1 MEDIVVRLTKML
13 IEQSIKDKKEGRI
26 ECISKV
32 KALQSLIKLIKEE
45 EIETNGKILEEENK
59 EY

>member
-1 MEDIVVRLTKML
+1 MEDVIKKLTEML
-13 IEQSIKDKKEGRI
+13 IKQDIKDKKEGRI

-32 KALQSLIKLIKEE
+32 KAIQSLIKLIKEE

-59 EY
+59 EH